1 MSESDH
7 DTMLVQCGGSIS
19 GLVLQS
25 KRGVLCVYVYVC
37 VCVSVCVIEELSV
50 VLVYS
55 SAGLQERITSSL
67 FPFHSPA
74 LFLYLYLP
82 LLLSYSLS
90 FHMSLYLSISL
101 FLSYSL
107 SLSLSLPLCL
117 SL

>member
-1 MSESDH
+1 M
-7 DTMLVQCGGSIS
+7 
-19 GLVLQS
+19 
-25 KRGVLCVYVYVC
+25 
-37 VCVSVCVIEELSV
+37 SVCVIEELSV

-101 FLSYSL
+101 FLSCSLSLSVFLYLSLPSL
-107 SLSLSLPLCL
+107 SLSLSLCVGGQVFVAV
-117 SL
+117 SSCDRRIRV